1 MQALTEVYA
10 MLKTTVISLTLAAGL
25 GISALALAQ
34 SESTQVARSSAD
46 MPSSQASAG
55 QGHQV
60 IKPGD
65 RNCIRNT
72 GSLLPAKKGQCLQG
86 VSGRSYS
93 RQDLLNTGQIN
104 NAQALRMLDPSIH

>member
-1 MQALTEVYA
+1 
-10 MLKTTVISLTLAAGL
+10 MLKTTVISLALATGL
-25 GISALALAQ
+25 GVSALAVAQ
-34 SESTQVARSSAD
+34 SASTQVAGPNAG
-46 MPSSQASAG
+46 MPASQASATHE
-55 QGHQV
+55 HQV

-93 RQDLLNTGQIN
+93 RQDLLNTGQPN
-104 NAQALRMLDPSIH
+104 NTQALRMLDPSIH